1 MKKKWGTNFGLF
13 CAGAMLFFI
22 IFNTKVYQDKISEIN
37 RVSQELISQDA
48 IFFRSD
54 LQKMDFHEIY
64 RIFPDHGILYN
75 DLSWHQNCK
84 GILFKKSIP
93 EMPILQG
100 RFFKES
106 DIGQNVAVAGKDIIS
121 NLEEQSII
129 SLNNINYKVIG
140 IMGTDYDTK
149 LDDAIWIPLSSS
161 NMNPSGLFTVDGLR
175 KEEILSLLGSSELWG
190 NVILLDRE
198 NTGIL
203 EAMDQRDDFWILP
216 VMILLT
222 VWGYAYFFLEH
233 WRSLHLNEIQVR
245 EEIGYPIVAINAIL
259 IKKSLIPYLKGV
271 CVSFL
276 LLHSFEFSSFQTV
289 LFAFF
294 TTTLLFFALW
304 IVQFFKEKIG
314 K

>member
-1 MKKKWGTNFGLF
+1 
-13 CAGAMLFFI
+13 
-22 IFNTKVYQDKISEIN
+22 
-37 RVSQELISQDA
+37 
-48 IFFRSD
+48 
-54 LQKMDFHEIY
+54 
-64 RIFPDHGILYN
+64 
-75 DLSWHQNCK
+75 
-84 GILFKKSIP
+84 
-93 EMPILQG
+93 
-100 RFFKES
+100 
-106 DIGQNVAVAGKDIIS
+106 
-121 NLEEQSII
+121 
-129 SLNNINYKVIG
+129 
-140 IMGTDYDTK
+140 
-149 LDDAIWIPLSSS
+149 
-161 NMNPSGLFTVDGLR
+161 MNPSGLFTVDGLG
-175 KEEILSLLGSSELWG
+175 KEEIFSLLGSSELWG

-198 NTGIL
+198 DTGIL